1 MSGTEPQTGRG
12 LLLIE
17 LDGDGGHP
25 AAWRKSRTPPVA
37 GLGPAKLRDS
47 VLAAES
53 AGFHAATFRDGPVAA
68 PASSAAGSA
77 VVGSAVVGSADNGS
91 AVSGSGR
98 LNALQRAAFVAPL
111 TRSIA
116 LVPEVDTVYTEPFHV
131 STQLASLDYVS
142 RGRAG
147 WLVAAY
153 GADEYG
159 SSQAAAVGREPV
171 DAGRRTR
178 EAGASIEVG
187 RRLWDSWE
195 DDAVIRDAGTGRYLD
210 VDRLH
215 YADFEGPDY
224 SIKGPAIIPRPLQ
237 GQLPVLAPAG
247 LLAAEALARG
257 AADALLVSAPTPEL
271 LAAEL
276 REVGVLLAKD
286 GAARSNTAPNNTASS
301 NTARNNTASNN
312 TAGNNTAGRNP
323 APALVAELDV
333 VLDARGQAAGTR
345 LAELD
350 AHAAWRSPRARFVG
364 SAAELTE
371 LLAGLL
377 TVAAGVRLHPAVLDT
392 DLEELAQ
399 LVLPELRRRG
409 LLAPVTPDATFRD
422 LLGLPR
428 PVSRYATAAVA
439 VEHSPAVTAG
449 N

>member
-1 MSGTEPQTGRG
+1 MSGTEQGPGRG

-17 LDGDGGHP
+17 VDGDGGHP
-25 AAWRKSRTPPVA
+25 AAWRKSRTAPVSV
-37 GLGPAKLRDS
+37 LGPARLRDT

-53 AGFHAATFRDGPVAA
+53 AGFHAATFGDGVVPENGAA
-68 PASSAAGSA
+68 
-77 VVGSAVVGSADNGS
+77 
-91 AVSGSGR
+91 R

-147 WLVAAY
+147 WLVRASAS
-153 GADEYG
+153 GAE
-159 SSQAAAVGREPV
+159 AAAVGREP
-171 DAGRRTR
+171 AGSVRRTR
-178 EAGASIEVG
+178 EAAASIEAG
-187 RRLWDSWE
+187 RRLWDTWE
-195 DDAVIRDAGTGRYLD
+195 DDAVIKDVATGRYLD

-224 SIKGPAIIPRPLQ
+224 SVKGPSIIPRPLQ
-237 GQLPVLAPAG
+237 GQLPVLVPAG
-247 LLAAEALARG
+247 LLPPEALAGG
-257 AADALLVSAPTPEL
+257 AADAVLVSAPTPDL

-276 REVGVLLAKD
+276 QDTAAGLAQ
-286 GAARSNTAPNNTASS
+286 
-301 NTARNNTASNN
+301 
-312 TAGNNTAGRNP
+312 GNPPGTQ
-323 APALVAELDV
+323 PALIAELDI
-333 VLDARGQAAGTR
+333 VLDARGQPAASR
-345 LAELD
+345 LASLD
-350 AHAAWRSPRARFVG
+350 AHAPWESPRARFVG

-371 LLAGLL
+371 VLAELL
-377 TVAAGVRLHPAVLDT
+377 TVAAGVRLHPAVVDT

-409 LLAPVTPDATFRD
+409 LLAPATPDATFRE

-428 PVSRYATAAVA
+428 PGSRYAAAGTAV
-439 VEHSPAVTAG
+439 VHSPASRAG